1 MDEMKIIEDDE
12 GEVEEQ
18 CIIFNRRKSSR
29 TCAID
34 IDRNDDMCNDNAM
47 PMQNMSSDPTSISKQ
62 SDHLTQVDV

>member
-34 IDRNDDMCNDNAM
+34 IDRNVDMCNDNAM

-62 SDHLTQVDV
+62 SGHLTQVDV